1 MKNTKRLFRA
11 TLRPLSFLVALTL
24 FASFPAEA
32 KVRLP
37 RVFDSNMVLQREA
50 TLPVW
55 GWASPGE
62 SVTCEIGNGKAT
74 ATANAEG
81 QWKLELPPM
90 KAGGPLTLTVRAE
103 NTLIFTNILVGEVWV
118 CSGQSNMEMGIGMCK
133 DGKKEIAA
141 ATNSQIRLFLIP
153 KKTSGTPLSDV
164 DATWLVCSPTN
175 IAKGGWGGFS
185 AAAYY
190 FGRELQQSLNVP
202 IGLIET
208 SWGGTRIEPWTP
220 PTGFAAVPA
229 LESIEKQIQ
238 KADADYAKAYGKAL
252 DELETAITAARK
264 SMRSG
269 GALAPVPQLTLRH
282 ELDHNAKPTGLYNA
296 MVHPIVP
303 FAIRGA
309 IWYQGESNNGEGM
322 QYYEKMKAL
331 IGGWRQVWK
340 QQGEFPFLFVQIAPF
355 KYGGSPISL
364 PGIWNAQ
371 LASLSIPNTGMAVTT
386 DITTL
391 NDIHPPNKQDVGK
404 RLALWALAKTY
415 GKQGIVFSG
424 PLYKGTK
431 TEGDKIS
438 VLFDHVGSGLATRD
452 GKDVSHFEIAGED
465 GKFVPAQAKVEFDRV
480 ILSAEGVAAPK
491 QVRFGWDQ
499 LAEPNLINKEGLP
512 ASPFSSAE
520 LDRLAAKSSA
530 Q

>member
-1 MKNTKRLFRA
+1 MKNTKGLLRETLLLAASTLLA
-11 TLRPLSFLVALTL
+11 T
-24 FASFPAEA
+24 FPAQA

-37 RVFDSNMVLQREA
+37 HVFDSNMVLQRDA
-50 TLPVW
+50 AIPVW

-62 SVTCEIGNGKAT
+62 KVTCELGNGNVSAIAT
-74 ATANAEG
+74 AEG

-90 KAGGPLTLTVRAE
+90 KAGGPLALTVRGE
-103 NTLIFTNILVGEVWV
+103 NTLILTNILVGEVWV

-153 KKTSGTPLSDV
+153 KKNSGIPLNDV
-164 DATWLVCSPTN
+164 DATWQVCSPAT
-175 IAKGGWGGFS
+175 ISKGGWGGFS

-190 FGRELQQSLNVP
+190 FGRELQQSLDVP

-229 LESIEKQIQ
+229 LKSIEKQIQ
-238 KADADYAKAYGKAL
+238 KAEAEYPKAYGKAL
-252 DELETAITAARK
+252 DELEAAIANARK
-264 SMRSG
+264 
-269 GALAPVPQLTLRH
+269 ALAAGKPLPPLPQPAVRH
-282 ELDHNAKPTGLYNA
+282 ELDSHTKPTGLYNA

-322 QYYEKMKAL
+322 DYYEKMKAL
-331 IGGWRQVWK
+331 IGGWRQVWS
-340 QQGEFPFLFVQIAPF
+340 QGDFPFLFVQIAPF
-355 KYGGSPISL
+355 KYGGSATSL

-371 LASLSIPNTGMAVTT
+371 LASLSITNTGMAVTT

-424 PLYKGTK
+424 PLYKAIQAD
-431 TEGDKIS
+431 GDKIS
-438 VLFDHVGSGLATRD
+438 VLFDHAGSGLATRD
-452 GKDVSHFEIAGED
+452 GKAPSHFEIAGDD
-465 GKFVPAQAKVEFDRV
+465 GKFVPAQAKLESNRV
-480 ILSAEGVAAPK
+480 ILSAEGVAAPRH
-491 QVRFGWDQ
+491 VRFGWDQ

-520 LDRLAAKSSA
+520 LNRLAAKSA
-530 Q
+530 NQ